1 MIVGLLALA
10 RPVNALIAGVAVVLG
25 LHLGGGEAG
34 WPVFLFG
41 ALSAMLI
48 TAFANIDN
56 DISDKSID
64 CINRPDRPLP
74 SGRVTLRTAFIF
86 SLVVLIIGLLAARVC
101 GKTALVVAGS
111 IAVWLVV
118 YNRWAKRRLLI
129 GNVMVAIA
137 GGMPLVYAGII
148 TAPAPERWKFLWL
161 AFALAAAFH
170 LARELLKDIQDVEGD
185 RIAGAKT
192 VPITLGIRTAAR
204 LSGAYLL
211 LIALLSLTPALL
223 QWLNA
228 LYLYGIIALIII
240 PSAVAC
246 LRLWRKPTPHEAGR
260 WAAMTKVMMIIG
272 IILLWLG
279 A

>member
-1 MIVGLLALA
+1 MIVALLALV
-10 RPVNALIAGVAVVLG
+10 RPANALIAGLAVVFG

-34 WPVFLFG
+34 WLVFLCG
-41 ALSAMLI
+41 ALSAILI

-74 SGRVTLRTAFIF
+74 SGRVTLHTAFIF
-86 SLVVLIIGLLAARVC
+86 SLVVLLIGLLAARVC

-111 IAVWLVV
+111 IAVWLVI

-148 TAPAPERWKFLWL
+148 SDPAPERWKFLWL

-192 VPITLGIRTAAR
+192 VPIALGIRTAAR
-204 LSGAYLL
+204 LSGIYLL
-211 LIALLSLTPALL
+211 LIAFLSLTPAILR
-223 QWLNA
+223 WLSVV
-228 LYLYGIIALIII
+228 YLYGVATLIVI
-240 PSAVAC
+240 PSAIAC
-246 LRLWRKPTPHEAGR
+246 FRLWQRSTPQEAGK
-260 WAAMTKVMMIIG
+260 WSTMTKTMMVVG